1 VESKIFAAQLGVFAI
16 FLSLSPGI
24 SARPGQTDT
33 ATPSPPKHVMAGPQK
48 VAGSPNFAEVTPRL
62 YRGGQPGIK
71 GIAALKK
78 MNMDIVVDMRG
89 GHNKKEQAE
98 LEKRGMRYV
107 SIPWHCPVP
116 RDKPF
121 ARFLKLIQQNSK
133 KKIFVHCRLGDDRT
147 GMAIAAYRMADEGWS
162 AEEAMTEM
170 KRFGFTRAHH
180 AICPTLAHYERTF
193 PHRLK
198 TSPAFKELQSS
209 GASSRPD

>member
-1 VESKIFAAQLGVFAI
+1 VISKTFATPLWAFAI
-16 FLSLSPGI
+16 FLSLSAGN
-24 SARPGQTDT
+24 SARPRQADT
-33 ATPSPPKHVMAGPQK
+33 ATTAAPKRVMGVPQSIAGI
-48 VAGSPNFAEVTPRL
+48 PNFAEVTPRL

-78 MNMDIVVDMRG
+78 MDMDIVVDMRG
-89 GHNKKEQAE
+89 GHNRKEQAE
-98 LEKRGMRYV
+98 LEKHRMRYV
-107 SIPWHCPVP
+107 SIPWHCPLP

-121 ARFLKLIQQNSK
+121 ARFLKLIQQNPK

-180 AICPTLAHYERTF
+180 LICPTLAHYEKTF

-209 GASSRPD
+209 DRP